1 MWWWWWWCV
10 GFCWAGLSAE
20 SCCHRYFA
28 QNTGR
33 SARCARRSLGR
44 GFTLVPRVTKYRQTT
59 IQRQSIAIILV
70 VTLWDY
76 EPNWLIVRLIVQTYV
91 GIVLLS
97 ILSAPFSPPKKII
110 QNWLTNTYHGIL
122 KPYYD
127 VSQMIYGISAS
138 WICSSDSGLGFQSL
152 GQVKGNGKCDPPL
165 TWSWTMSQ
173 TMSQF
178 GS

>member
-1 MWWWWWWCV
+1 
-10 GFCWAGLSAE
+10 
-20 SCCHRYFA
+20 
-28 QNTGR
+28 
-33 SARCARRSLGR
+33 
-44 GFTLVPRVTKYRQTT
+44 
-59 IQRQSIAIILV
+59 V

-127 VSQMIYGISAS
+127 VSQMIYGYTRHGYVVQTVVLG
-138 WICSSDSGLGFQSL
+138 SSHLGRSRETEN
-152 GQVKGNGKCDPPL
+152 VTPPL
-165 TWSWTMSQ
+165 LEV
-173 TMSQF
+173 
-178 GS
+178 GL

>member
-1 MWWWWWWCV
+1 MGDPPTKKGDNSTQLELLRLNDC
-10 GFCWAGLSAE
+10 
-20 SCCHRYFA
+20 
-28 QNTGR
+28 
-33 SARCARRSLGR
+33 
-44 GFTLVPRVTKYRQTT
+44 LVLLLLLVVMVML
-59 IQRQSIAIILV
+59 LV

-127 VSQMIYGISAS
+127 VSQMIYGIYAS

-165 TWSWTMSQ
+165 T
-173 TMSQF
+173 
-178 GS
+178 

>member
-1 MWWWWWWCV
+1 MEKSTVSTYCHCV
-10 GFCWAGLSAE
+10 SKPLFVVWACLLGCGWARGLGGGLSMMC
-20 SCCHRYFA
+20 S
-28 QNTGR
+28 
-33 SARCARRSLGR
+33 
-44 GFTLVPRVTKYRQTT
+44 
-59 IQRQSIAIILV
+59 LV

-127 VSQMIYGISAS
+127 VSQMIYGIYAS

-165 TWSWTMSQ
+165 T
-173 TMSQF
+173 
-178 GS
+178 

>member
-1 MWWWWWWCV
+1 MHSHCR
-10 GFCWAGLSAE
+10 GSPLSPVTLLTSLLLLLHVVTPEDAM
-20 SCCHRYFA
+20 SCCKCL
-28 QNTGR
+28 TGFLSPER
-33 SARCARRSLGR
+33 SSLHP
-44 GFTLVPRVTKYRQTT
+44 LH
-59 IQRQSIAIILV
+59 SLV

-127 VSQMIYGISAS
+127 VSQMIYGIYAS

-165 TWSWTMSQ
+165 T
-173 TMSQF
+173 
-178 GS
+178 